1 MATNVSAVLL
11 IILFVLLSV
20 FGGRLFCGKICPF
33 GLLQDLFNKVP
44 FPKKILSFK
53 GDKHLRYMKFVLL
66 VLMVAAHLFE
76 YSTTSMNEA
85 HTFNAGLA
93 TWWVVFA
100 LLCIVI
106 SRPFCKYLCPVGL
119 ILGWCNLLPF
129 GKYKVNQNSCT
140 KCGVCRN
147 FCKMD
152 IEPYK
157 TPNHIECIRCGK
169 CKKNCPSKAITSGFL
184 KSNPYNRLLF
194 ESIFILFSLDK

>member
-1 MATNVSAVLL
+1 MAANVSAVSLV
-11 IILFVLLSV
+11 ILFVVLSV
-20 FGGRLFCGKICPF
+20 LFGRFFCGRICPF
-33 GLLQDLFNKVP
+33 GLLQDLLNKVP
-44 FPKKILSFK
+44 FPKKIRYFK
-53 GDKHLRYMKFVLL
+53 GDKYLRYMKYILL
-66 VLMVAAHLFE
+66 GLMVAANLFG

-93 TWWVVFA
+93 IWWVAFA

-106 SRPFCKYLCPVGL
+106 SRPLCKYLCPMGP

-129 GKYKVNQNSCT
+129 GKYEVNQDSCI
-140 KCGVCRN
+140 KCGVCLGV
-147 FCKMD
+147 CKMD

-184 KSNPYNRLLF
+184 K
-194 ESIFILFSLDK
+194 K

>member
-1 MATNVSAVLL
+1 MIVTANISAVLL
-11 IILFVLLSV
+11 TILFVLSV
-20 FGGRLFCGKICPF
+20 FCGRFFCGRICPF
-33 GLLQDLFNKVP
+33 GLLQDLLNKIP
-44 FPKKILSFK
+44 FPKKIRSFK
-53 GDKHLRYMKFVLL
+53 GDKHLRYMKYVLL
-66 VLMVAAHLFE
+66 MLMVAANLFG

-93 TWWVVFA
+93 SGWAMFA

-106 SRPFCKYLCPVGL
+106 SRPLCKYLCPVGP

-129 GKYKVNQNSCT
+129 GEYKVNQESCT
-140 KCGVCRN
+140 KCGVCLDV
-147 FCKMD
+147 CKMD

-184 KSNPYNRLLF
+184 K
-194 ESIFILFSLDK
+194 K